1 MEIKLYFI
9 CYIKQVIPSKK
20 HFLINLKFFKDL
32 TIDSTISLKIA
43 LDIGRGMAF
52 LHGITNSFRPQF
64 ILNSHH
70 IMVNRK
76 TDGFL

>member
-1 MEIKLYFI
+1 MSKNSFI
-9 CYIKQVIPSKK
+9 
-20 HFLINLKFFKDL
+20 HFSFFSED
-32 TIDSTISLKIA
+32 ISMDSAIALKIA

-70 IMVNRK
+70 IMVNI
-76 TDGFL
+76 

>member
-1 MEIKLYFI
+1 M
-9 CYIKQVIPSKK
+9 
-20 HFLINLKFFKDL
+20 
-32 TIDSTISLKIA
+32 SLKLA

-70 IMVNRK
+70 IMVNIE
-76 TDGFL
+76 TDGFLL